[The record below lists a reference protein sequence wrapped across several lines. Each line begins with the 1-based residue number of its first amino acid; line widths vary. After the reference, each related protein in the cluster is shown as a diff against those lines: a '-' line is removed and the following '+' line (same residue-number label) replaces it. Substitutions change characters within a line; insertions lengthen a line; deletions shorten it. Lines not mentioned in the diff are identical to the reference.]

1 MRYLGTCLL
10 AAALVLPVSAQAA
23 KFVKIEIALKS
34 EALMKHAN
42 KTLGKDRP
50 ENVLIR
56 LPISLAK
63 AFLENIEGDE
73 IKVNGKNKPG
83 LKPDQLM
90 SLLDEFK
97 SGDLLLEITTDK
109 GDLIKITL
117 E

>member
-10 AAALVLPVSAQAA
+10 AAALVLPASAQAA
-23 KFVKIEIALKS
+23 KFVRIDIALKS
-34 EALMKHAN
+34 EALLKHGD
-42 KTLGKDRP
+42 KTPGKNRP
-50 ENVLIR
+50 ETIQIR

-73 IKVNGKNKPG
+73 IKVNGKSKPG
-83 LKPDQLM
+83 LKTDQLM
-90 SLLDEFK
+90 NLFNEFK

-109 GDLIKITL
+109 GDWIKITL